1 MGEFILPR
9 YASINLR
16 SLIRTLVY
24 ANVGSDQDILGVI
37 EIIKPFYKHIRPY
50 IVNRRVIAHLDN
62 IRDSVSKKYVALK
75 PMRKKRK
82 VSE

>member
-1 MGEFILPR
+1 M
-9 YASINLR
+9 LR
-16 SLIRTLVY
+16 
-24 ANVGSDQDILGVI
+24 
-37 EIIKPFYKHIRPY
+37 
-50 IVNRRVIAHLDN
+50 LDN